1 MINNPINTTKGK
13 HTLHLPLGGS
23 PKGVSLGIWM
33 DKCAHFNVCA
43 PVYVNMHGFVCKSVI
58 REMKQFN
65 FMLYIL

>member
-13 HTLHLPLGGS
+13 HTLHLPLGGP

-33 DKCAHFNVCA
+33 DKCAHFK
-43 PVYVNMHGFVCKSVI
+43 VYVNMHGFVCKSVI
-58 REMKQFN
+58 REMKQFK